1 MNERQLIINKALEQV
16 GYLGKRS
23 NKDLDDKTAN
33 ASGKY
38 TKYARDLDNLKDF
51 YNGPKNGYDRC
62 DVFYDRCVFAVVG
75 EERALELLCQPK
87 KSTGAGW

>member
-33 ASGKY
+33 ASGK
-38 TKYARDLDNLKDF
+38 
-51 YNGPKNGYDRC
+51 
-62 DVFYDRCVFAVVG
+62 
-75 EERALELLCQPK
+75 
-87 KSTGAGW
+87 